1 MAAERG
7 FGGAQGAEAAGNAS
21 RRDPPWYGFSEH
33 RKLMMDGKA
42 AAPFLYGQG
51 GFVSE
56 GVSGFCSPVVGGDG
70 LDSRGGRELLYV
82 GGGMDSKGGGE

>member
-1 MAAERG
+1 
-7 FGGAQGAEAAGNAS
+7 
-21 RRDPPWYGFSEH
+21 
-33 RKLMMDGKA
+33 MDGKA

-82 GGGMDSKGGGE
+82 GGGMDSTGGGE

>member
-1 MAAERG
+1 
-7 FGGAQGAEAAGNAS
+7 
-21 RRDPPWYGFSEH
+21 
-33 RKLMMDGKA
+33 MDGKA

-82 GGGMDSKGGGE
+82 GGGMDSTGGGEQLYGGGYGLDSTGGGEFELKGSLS